1 MRAHGVRRTTDERT
15 PEDHIGLMLA
25 LMSYL
30 ARNQPDDL
38 DEFLQIHLLT
48 WSSHFLDQLVERRI
62 TRSMKGS
69 PGLRRPRSKAFSKHA
84 TST

>member
-1 MRAHGVRRTTDERT
+1 MSE

-48 WSSHFLDQLVERRI
+48 WSSHFLDQLIR
-62 TRSMKGS
+62 G
-69 PGLRRPRSKAFSKHA
+69 GRPALL
-84 TST
+84 

>member
-1 MRAHGVRRTTDERT
+1 MSEPRGSHRPHAGAHVL
-15 PEDHIGLMLA
+15 P
-25 LMSYL
+25 

-48 WSSHFLDQLVERRI
+48 WSSHFLDQLVEAADHPFYEEPP
-62 TRSMKGS
+62 